1 MGEERTERRLAAI
14 LAADVAGYSRLMG
27 IDEEGTHQ
35 NLKTHCSELVEPK
48 IEQHR
53 GRIIK
58 NAGDGFLAEFT
69 SVVDAVRCAM
79 EIQRG
84 MTVRNA
90 DVPDDRQI
98 EFRMGVHQGDII
110 VDRGDIFG
118 DGVNLAARLE
128 GIADPGGICVSARV
142 QEDVHGTVDLAF
154 EDLGEQHLK
163 NIQRPVRVFRIGLQ
177 NKTTRSA
184 TSFSLP
190 DKPSI
195 AVLPFLNLSGDPEQ
209 EYFADGM
216 VDEIITSL
224 SRIGW
229 LIVASRTSTFV
240 FKSQSA
246 DIRDIARKLNAR
258 YVLEG
263 SVRKAGDRVRIIGQ
277 LIDATSGAH
286 LWADRVEGTMN
297 DLFELQDRVTESV
310 IGAIEPK
317 LQFAEIERAKRKR
330 AENMDAYDYYL
341 RALPASHRPTPSTVD
356 EALRLLEKGRA
367 LDPNYP
373 PANALAAWFYFYRVA
388 ANWSGSPQ
396 DDRANVVRLA
406 RAAVDHGTDDPSVL
420 ALGGFL
426 LAAGG
431 DVDVG
436 AAAGNRA
443 IGLSPNSP
451 LVLQNVAWTLTFTGD
466 QDRAL
471 GYFGTAIRLEVANPR
486 IYRALTGAAAACVL
500 AGRFAEAIEFG
511 EKARRDFAGWGPT
524 HRFLAAAYAQTGNT
538 KKAGE
543 ALAHLDKLE
552 PAVTISHL
560 RSFLPYQ
567 KKEQAERL
575 WEGLRK
581 AGMPE

>member
-1 MGEERTERRLAAI
+1 MERRLAAI

-27 IDEEGTHQ
+27 INEEGTHKD
-35 NLKTHCSELVEPK
+35 LKAHYQELVEPK
-48 IEQHR
+48 IQQHR

-58 NAGDGFLAEFT
+58 NTGDGLLAEFS
-69 SVVDAVRCAM
+69 SVIDAVRCAT
-79 EIQRG
+79 EIQQG

-90 DVPDDRQI
+90 EISDDRRI
-98 EFRMGVHQGDII
+98 DFRIGVHQGDII
-110 VDRGDIFG
+110 SDSGDIFG
-118 DGVNLAARLE
+118 DGVNVAARLE
-128 GIADPGGICVSARV
+128 GLADPGGVCISARV
-142 QEDVHGTVDLAF
+142 QEDVRGALDLPF
-154 EDLGEQHLK
+154 DDIGEQQLK
-163 NIQRPVRVFRIGLQ
+163 NIQRPVRAYHINLQ
-177 NKTTRSA
+177 NKPV
-184 TSFSLP
+184 TSRPSPALP

-209 EYFADGM
+209 EYLADGM

-240 FKSQSA
+240 FKGHSA
-246 DIRDIARKLNAR
+246 DIRDIARKLNVR

-263 SVRKAGDRVRIIGQ
+263 SVRKAGDLVRITGQ

-286 LWADRVEGTMN
+286 IWAGSVEGKMN

-317 LQFAEIERAKRKR
+317 LLFAEIERAKRKR
-330 AENMDAYDYYL
+330 AENMDAYDFYL
-341 RALPASHRPTPSTVD
+341 RALPASYRPTPDTVN

-367 LDPNYP
+367 LDPIYP
-373 PANALAAWFYFYRVA
+373 PANALAAWFYFCRSA

-396 DDRANVVRLA
+396 EDRANVVRLA
-406 RAAVDHGTDDPSVL
+406 RAAVDYCTDDPSVL

-443 IGLSPNSP
+443 VGLSPNSP
-451 LVLQNVAWTLTFTGD
+451 LVLQNVAWTLTFAGE

-471 GYFGTAIRLEVANPR
+471 GYFSKAIRLEFANPR

-500 AGRFAEAIEFG
+500 AGRFTEAIEFG
-511 EKARRDFAGWGPT
+511 ERARRDFAGWGPT
-524 HRFLAAAYAQTGNT
+524 HRFLAAAYAQTGDT
-538 KKAGE
+538 KKAAE
-543 ALAHLDKLE
+543 ALVHLNKLE

-567 KKEQAERL
+567 NQEQAERL